1 MADWNKVSSADRM
14 RNEDWPKG
22 NRYTVNMV
30 PYNSTGRWS
39 FTTYQQAMERVKILE
54 RAGHACE
61 LIGPSGKAE
70 YYTSFFHE
78 KKYQESARAG
88 IAEARSIL
96 N

>member
-1 MADWNKVSSADRM
+1 MADWSKVSSADRM

-22 NRYTVNMV
+22 DRYIVATVPNN
-30 PYNSTGRWS
+30 PTFRAA
-39 FTTYQQAMERVKILE
+39 FATYQQAMERVEVLE